1 MQIAENKYHNTIKQE
16 YKDLVDTIV
25 NSNRNTF
32 HAYTFHRLLSLGL
45 LIDFTF
51 TYVRP
56 LDPEQYVSI
65 ELNLKEYGMVIIVI
79 DVRSNYGRVA
89 NDESVSV
96 LERFLEDF
104 DTGLN
109 ATKKKKGLF

>member
-1 MQIAENKYHNTIKQE
+1 MPIAENKYHNTIKQE

-32 HAYTFHRLLSLGL
+32 HAYTIHRLLSLGL

-51 TYVRP
+51 NYVRP
-56 LDPEQYVSI
+56 IDPDQYVSI
-65 ELNLKEYGMVIIVI
+65 ELDLKENGTVIFII
-79 DVRSNYGRVA
+79 DVRTNYGRVA

-96 LERFLEDF
+96 LRKFLKDF

-109 ATKKKKGLF
+109 APKKKR

>member
-1 MQIAENKYHNTIKQE
+1 MHITENKYHNTIKQE

-25 NSNRNTF
+25 NSNRNSF
-32 HAYTFHRLLSLGL
+32 HAYTFHRLFSLGL

-56 LDPEQYVSI
+56 LDPDQYVTI
-65 ELNLKEYGMVIIVI
+65 EVNLKEHGVVVFVI
-79 DVRSNYGRVA
+79 DVRSNYGRIA
-89 NDESVSV
+89 NDESRVV
-96 LERFLEDF
+96 LKRFLKDF

-109 ATKKKKGLF
+109 AKKKRGLF